1 MARCGQILASA
12 GEHDVRA
19 DNLAEHW
26 RVLGEE
32 AITGMADWRVQHPK
46 ATLTEIEAAIDER
59 LGRMRARMLEDAA
72 LASQTTDLR
81 TVPKEERP
89 CCPTCGVPLQ
99 PRSQEERDLMSH
111 GGHAITLE
119 RSYATCPT
127 CGEGFFPPRR

>member
-1 MARCGQILASA
+1 MKK
-12 GEHDVRA
+12 
-19 DNLAEHW
+19 DNLAAGW
-26 RVLGEE
+26 RILGEE

-59 LGRMRARMLEDAA
+59 LGLMRARMLEDAA
-72 LASQTTDLR
+72 LASQTADLR
-81 TVPKEERP
+81 TMPEQERP

-99 PRSQEERDLMSH
+99 PRSQENRDLTTH
-111 GGHAITLE
+111 RGHTVTLT